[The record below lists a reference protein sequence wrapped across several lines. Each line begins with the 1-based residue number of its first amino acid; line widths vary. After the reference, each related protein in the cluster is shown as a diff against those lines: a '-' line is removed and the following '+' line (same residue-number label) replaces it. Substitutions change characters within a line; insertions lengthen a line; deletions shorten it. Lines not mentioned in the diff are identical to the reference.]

1 MLPCT
6 LRQLEIFL
14 AAAEDCHFVR
24 TANRLGISQAAVSS
38 HIAALEHQL
47 GRPLFIRR
55 RGRKPLLS
63 TYGMALLSEARSLV
77 AEADKIRDFKRRT
90 EQPARVTVRVCA
102 GGHLLDDC
110 IKRHLSG
117 FYRRYPNFE
126 VECHLTDSP
135 AKGVQL
141 VQAGRTDMLVFT
153 VANPADYPLHAE
165 ILRPVRFGLY
175 ASPALPIRRDA
186 SPEELSA
193 MPFILPPEGS
203 EACRMVQSALL
214 ERGIVCKNVAAR
226 AQFIMVAKDMAKYGE
241 GIVALYE
248 TMITP
253 EDASSLV
260 KLDLELR
267 TMYRTLFRPR
277 GQLSG
282 ATARVAEFLRETLS

>member
-63 TYGMALLSEARSLV
+63 TYGMELLSEARSFV
-77 AEADKIRDFKRRT
+77 AEADKLRDFKTRT
-90 EQPARVTVRVCA
+90 ERPKRVTVRVCA
-102 GGHLLDDC
+102 GGHLLDDG
-110 IKRHLSG
+110 IKRHLSR
-117 FYRRYPNFE
+117 FYQRHANFY

-141 VQAGRTDMLVFT
+141 VQDGRMDMLLFT

-175 ASPALPIRRDA
+175 ASPALSVPRDA
-186 SPEELSA
+186 TPEELSTL
-193 MPFILPPEGS
+193 PFILPPEGS
-203 EACRMVQSALL
+203 EACRMVQLALL

-241 GIVALYE
+241 GIVALFD
-248 TMITP
+248 TMVTP
-253 EDASSLV
+253 EDEASLM
-260 KLDLELR
+260 KLDVELR
-267 TMYRTLFRPR
+267 TMYRTLFRAHGPM
-277 GQLSG
+277 SS
-282 ATARVAEFLRETLS
+282 AVAQVADFLRETLS